1 MTLLSSLTLS
11 QTKDNGA
18 GSLENPNGNF
28 PAPQDFNNLDADYG
42 YSAYHQPYNST
53 TSFVIDLPFGQGR
66 RYMNN
71 ASAFTEAVLGGW
83 MMAGINTVAPG
94 ETVTLTYMPTTAQQV
109 SGIQQDFRGANN
121 YRPNVNGDPLVPE
134 SERNINNWLS
144 RTTVTVPTDNSQPF
158 GNARAQQRARTAAV
172 DGGHGDV
179 EELRHAVDDNGAFE
193 FRGEFF
199 NLLNRT
205 NFRAP
210 NGIRTA
216 GAYGT
221 ITTTY
226 DPRIIQFGF
235 KASF

>member
-1 MTLLSSLTLS
+1 M
-11 QTKDNGA
+11 
-18 GSLENPNGNF
+18 
-28 PAPQDFNNLDADYG
+28 
-42 YSAYHQPYNST
+42 
-53 TSFVIDLPFGQGR
+53 V
-66 RYMNN
+66 
-71 ASAFTEAVLGGW
+71 
-83 MMAGINTVAPG
+83 AGINTVAPG
-94 ETVTLTYMPTTAQQV
+94 EMVTLTYTPTAAQQV

-134 SERNINNWLS
+134 GERNINNWLS
-144 RTTVTVPTDNSQPF
+144 RTTVTAPTDPSQPF
-158 GNARAQQRARTAAV
+158 GNAPRNSVRGPMRWQV
-172 DGGHGDV
+172 DMVMSKLFRLPWGS
-179 EELRHAVDDNGAFE
+179 NSSFE

-199 NLLNRT
+199 NLFNRT

-210 NGIRTA
+210 NGNRSA

>member
-1 MTLLSSLTLS
+1 MPTTATRRITSL
-11 QTKDNGA
+11 
-18 GSLENPNGNF
+18 
-28 PAPQDFNNLDADYG
+28 
-42 YSAYHQPYNST
+42 YNST

-66 RYMNN
+66 KDMNN
-71 ASAFTEAVLGGW
+71 ASAFAEAVLGGW
-83 MMAGINTVAPG
+83 MLAGINTVAPG
-94 ETVTLTYMPTTAQQV
+94 ETVTLTYMPTTAQVV

-134 SERNINNWLS
+134 GERNINNWLS

-158 GNARAQQRARTAAV
+158 GNAPRNSIRGPLPWTV
-172 DGGHGDV
+172 DMV
-179 EELRHAVDDNGAFE
+179 LSKRFNMPWRNGSFE

-210 NGIRTA
+210 NGNRTA

-221 ITTTY
+221 ITATY

>member
-1 MTLLSSLTLS
+1 
-11 QTKDNGA
+11 
-18 GSLENPNGNF
+18 
-28 PAPQDFNNLDADYG
+28 
-42 YSAYHQPYNST
+42 
-53 TSFVIDLPFGQGR
+53 VIDLPIGR
-66 RYMNN
+66 GRKYMSDMSPF
-71 ASAFTEAVLGGW
+71 AEAVLGGW
-83 MMAGINTVAPG
+83 MIAGINSVLPG
-94 ETVTLTYMPTTAQQV
+94 EMVTLTYTPTAAQQV

-134 SERNINNWLS
+134 GERNINNWLS
-144 RTTVTVPTDNSQPF
+144 KTTVTVPTDPSQPF
-158 GNARAQQRARTAAV
+158 GNAPRNSVRGPLQWTV
-172 DGGHGDV
+172 DMV
-179 EELRHAVDDNGAFE
+179 VSKRFTMPWKNGSFE

-210 NGIRTA
+210 NGNRSS

>member
-1 MTLLSSLTLS
+1 
-11 QTKDNGA
+11 
-18 GSLENPNGNF
+18 
-28 PAPQDFNNLDADYG
+28 
-42 YSAYHQPYNST
+42 
-53 TSFVIDLPFGQGR
+53 
-66 RYMNN
+66 MNN
-71 ASAFTEAVLGGW
+71 ANAFTEAVFGGW
-83 MMAGINTVAPG
+83 MLAGINTIAPG
-94 ETVTLTYMPTTAQQV
+94 EAVTLTYTPTAAQVV

-134 SERNINNWLS
+134 ADRNINNWLS

-158 GNARAQQRARTAAV
+158 GNAERNSVRGPMFWQV
-172 DGGHGDV
+172 DMV
-179 EELRHAVDDNGAFE
+179 LSKRFNMPWTDNGSFE

-210 NGIRTA
+210 NGNRSA